1 MSVSYYDDEAPI
13 SLAEKIMIG
22 SVVLMFVFAFFNSV
36 RACGGPCVPPSPP
49 ITVSPP
55 PIVVPPPLPPPVTVS
70 PGKNPP
76 SAPVGGGG
84 VSVSGGGPTCLVQ
97 GTCPCFGLQG
107 KFLWSCLQN
116 PPQPAGCGFMTGRYR
131 ELCENQVSTPIPK
144 PSIELPVKKPN
155 VIHYKG

>member
-36 RACGGPCVPPSPP
+36 RACGGPCPTPPV
-49 ITVSPP
+49 VSPP
-55 PIVVPPPLPPPVTVS
+55 PIIVPPPLPPPVTVP

-84 VSVSGGGPTCLVQ
+84 VSVSGGGTPVCMVQ
-97 GTCPCFGLQG
+97 GTCKCMGLSG

-116 PPQPAGCGFMTGRYR
+116 PPTPNCGFHTGKSK
-131 ELCENQVSTPIPK
+131 EMCEKAFVSPVYPQPSPIQLPIIK
-144 PSIELPVKKPN
+144 PFV
-155 VIHYKG
+155 VQYKG